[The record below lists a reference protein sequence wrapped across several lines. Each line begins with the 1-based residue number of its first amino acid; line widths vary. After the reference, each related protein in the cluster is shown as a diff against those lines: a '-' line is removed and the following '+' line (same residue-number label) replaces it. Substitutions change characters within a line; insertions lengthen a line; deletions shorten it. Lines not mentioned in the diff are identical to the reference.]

1 MSENQH
7 LSKQMKPTD
16 RTLFTGDIL
25 THPRESTGVTDDI
38 HDGSVPFK

>member
-7 LSKQMKPTD
+7 LSKQMKLAD

-25 THPRESTGVTDDI
+25 TSLRESAGVTDDF